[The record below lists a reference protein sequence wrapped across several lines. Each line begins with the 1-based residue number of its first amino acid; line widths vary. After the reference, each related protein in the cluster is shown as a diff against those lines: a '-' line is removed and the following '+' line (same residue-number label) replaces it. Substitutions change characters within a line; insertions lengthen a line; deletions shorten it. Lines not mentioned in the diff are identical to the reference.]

1 MTTIMLLL
9 EITDLVSHIKKKKI
23 LTSLDT
29 HVTDNNNYH
38 LNWAYTQA
46 MTLYPQYHYTG
57 KMYRMLSVKNS
68 ENMTPSQLLRVIRD
82 YPKDVYSFTTDIDF
96 AYSGNEDE
104 TYSKQFGNT
113 VIIQQVT
120 TGLNVIALLTNE
132 FPTVFGEEYYNE
144 FPEQQEVL
152 AFLDKNTLTIIKQ

>member
-1 MTTIMLLL
+1 MLLC
-9 EITDLVSHIKKKKI
+9 EITDLVSIIKKKRI
-23 LTSLDT
+23 LASLESY
-29 HVTDNNNYH
+29 VTDNNDH
-38 LNWAYTQA
+38 HFNWAYTQA

-82 YPKDVYSFTTDIDF
+82 YPKDVYSFTTNMEF
-96 AYSGNEDE
+96 AHSGNEDE
-104 TYSKQFGNT
+104 NFSKQFGNT

-132 FPTVFGEEYYNE
+132 FPAVFGEEYYNE

-152 AFLDKNTLTIIKQ
+152 AFLDKNTLTIIKQS

>member
-1 MTTIMLLL
+1 M
-9 EITDLVSHIKKKKI
+9 
-23 LTSLDT
+23 
-29 HVTDNNNYH
+29 TDNNNYH
-38 LNWAYTQA
+38 LIWAYTQA

-82 YPKDVYSFTTDIDF
+82 YPKDVYSFTTNIEF
-96 AYSGNEDE
+96 AHSGNEDE

>member
-1 MTTIMLLL
+1 MLIC
-9 EITDLVSHIKKKKI
+9 EITDLTSIIKKKRI
-23 LTSLDT
+23 LASLESY
-29 HVTDNNNYH
+29 VTDNNDYH

-68 ENMTPSQLLRVIRD
+68 ENMTPSQLLRTIRD
-82 YPKDVYSFTTDIDF
+82 YPKDVYSFTTDLEF
-96 AYSGNEDE
+96 AHSANEDE
-104 TYSKQFGNT
+104 NASKQFGNI

-152 AFLDKNTLTIIKQ
+152 AFLDKNTLTIIKK